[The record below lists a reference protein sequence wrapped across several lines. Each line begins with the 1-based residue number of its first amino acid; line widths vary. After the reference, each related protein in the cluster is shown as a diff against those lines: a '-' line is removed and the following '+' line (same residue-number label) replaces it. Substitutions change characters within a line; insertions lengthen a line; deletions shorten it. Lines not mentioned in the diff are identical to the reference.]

1 MAARIKQTV
10 GKLFKKQ
17 STPPSSADPPR
28 SPRAKAVDE
37 RSEFEESVYFE
48 SDRDGCVS
56 GHGGDVESSDLD
68 QEGQSKQPTNIK
80 KKKKRLGRSKSDSH
94 ERAKRIVP
102 SESSGPDTEKECFRK
117 RSKSANAK
125 LGCMTAAAIKPFQKY
140 VGSSGAENRL
150 ESDTTDHEPK
160 VSPAIESSIESIEST
175 TF

>member
-10 GKLFKKQ
+10 GKFFKKQ
-17 STPPSSADPPR
+17 STPPSSADPGASPR

-37 RSEFEESVYFE
+37 RSEFEE

-68 QEGQSKQPTNIK
+68 QSKQPTNIK

-102 SESSGPDTEKECFRK
+102 PSESSGPDTEKECFRN

-125 LGCMTAAAIKPFQKY
+125 LGCMTAPAIKPFQKY
-140 VGSSGAENRL
+140 VGSSEAENRP

-160 VSPAIESSIESIEST
+160 VSPAIVLNQQHLDNNFSY
-175 TF
+175 